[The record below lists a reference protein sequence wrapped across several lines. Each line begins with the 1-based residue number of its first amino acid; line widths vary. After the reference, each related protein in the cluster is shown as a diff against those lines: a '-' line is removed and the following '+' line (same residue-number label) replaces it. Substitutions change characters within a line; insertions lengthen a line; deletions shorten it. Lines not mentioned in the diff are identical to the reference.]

1 MVGYDEDNPSP
12 QHYQFELPGTATVSS
27 GEQNPLIAGDAAA
40 QNAIISAIAFAKGEI
55 NKVVLQRLRKKA
67 QTEQLSSHEQEGL
80 SRLSAPNPDA
90 RPWMT
95 EDDFNVFSQTVIART
110 SEKLAQEDAV
120 QSVGGEV
127 EVVVITPD
135 HGVAATA
142 YGEDKSTL
150 SHSDTAT
157 HFYSIT
163 CCEKQTKFQFD
174 TEKDIREGYVQF
186 PQNEEFV
193 CSECGYSFRLTRDEF
208 LKLRKESQDF
218 ESEVGLTSAVPLD

>member
-1 MVGYDEDNPSP
+1 MTRIILPP

-27 GEQNPLIAGDAAA
+27 AEQNPLVAGDPAA
-40 QNAIISAIAFAKGEI
+40 QNAIRSAFAFAKGEI

-80 SRLSAPNPDA
+80 SQLSAAKPDD
-90 RPWMT
+90 
-95 EDDFNVFSQTVIART
+95 DDFSVFSQTVIDRT

-120 QSVGGEV
+120 QSVGGEID
-127 EVVVITPD
+127 VVVITPD

-142 YGEDKSTL
+142 YGKDKSTL

-163 CCEKQTKFQFD
+163 CCGKQTKFQFD
-174 TEKDIREGYVQF
+174 TEKDIRERYVEF
-186 PQNEEFV
+186 PTKRRV
-193 CSECGYSFRLTRDEF
+193 RL
-208 LKLRKESQDF
+208 LR
-218 ESEVGLTSAVPLD
+218 VRI